1 MRVNHP
7 LIILQRKINMYCSK
21 ENIVLYLEN
30 RIKYEKELRDCC
42 TEKDLYYEFTIVI
55 ETMEQLLKEFKM
67 FQ

>member
-1 MRVNHP
+1 
-7 LIILQRKINMYCSK
+7 MYCSK